1 MSNDC
6 PQRETMVN
14 GGPISD
20 DTYPTHSIFDITGE
34 RKQYPGTVPVM
45 GANSGLPSTVLVL
58 SMLHFVRSLHMDGTG
73 YADTWLKELGSRP
86 LTQSVKKSRA
96 HAPSQAGSSP
106 VTPNQ
111 GGAKDGRA

>member
-58 SMLHFVRSLHMDGTG
+58 SMHHFVGSLRGDGTG
-73 YADTWLKELGSRP
+73 YAVTWLKELGSRP
-86 LTQSVKKSRA
+86 LTQSVKKSRV

-111 GGAKDGRA
+111 GGTKDGRA